1 MKRSIWVALCLVVV
15 LSLAIGWNWRG
26 SLRPQ
31 AIETSFTQGSI
42 PHSRTDRVPAPS
54 VDADRLWSDLTALA
68 FPRYGGIDRSK
79 ARRYILQALSQ
90 AGWTAQVQ
98 TFAQGVNLVAERPG
112 SDPTAGKIVVGA
124 HYDSVEG
131 SPGADDNATAVATVL
146 EVARLFGAIETPRS
160 LQLVLFDE
168 EETGLLGSF
177 AFVDRLQSHDDLRG
191 AVILE
196 MLGYACYESGCQ
208 EYPLHLPIE
217 PPTDRG
223 DFLAILGDRGHMPL
237 ITSFEQ
243 AQRSNL
249 PPVLT
254 LPVPLVRFLPPDL
267 LRSDHAPFWQNGLG
281 AVLVTDTANFRT
293 PHYHQPS
300 DRIDTIDRPF
310 FTGAAQLVV
319 NALTTLLQSPDEL
332 TGVQSIGPIGDAAS

>member
-1 MKRSIWVALCLVVV
+1 MKRSIWVAFGLAVF
-15 LSLAIGWNWRG
+15 LSLAIAWQWKW
-26 SLRPQ
+26 SPRPQ
-31 AIETSFTQGSI
+31 AIEVNFAQAQINPPTLN
-42 PHSRTDRVPAPS
+42 
-54 VDADRLWSDLTALA
+54 ADRLWNDLRSLA
-68 FPRYGGIDRSK
+68 FRRYAGIDRSR
-79 ARRYILQALSQ
+79 ARRYILRSLTE
-90 AGWTAQVQ
+90 AGWTPQAQ
-98 TFAQGVNLVAERPG
+98 TFAQGVNIVAERLGTNPA
-112 SDPTAGKIVVGA
+112 AGKILLGA
-124 HYDSVEG
+124 HYDSVAT

-146 EVARLFGAIETPRS
+146 EAARLFSTIDTPRS

-168 EETGLLGSF
+168 EETGLLGSS
-177 AFVDRLQSHDDLRG
+177 AFVDRLQSDELQG

-208 EYPLHLPIE
+208 QYPGNLPID

-237 ITSFEQ
+237 IHSFEQ

-249 PPVLT
+249 PPIVT
-254 LPVPLVRFLPPDL
+254 LPVPLARFLPPDL
-267 LRSDHAPFWQNGLG
+267 LRSDHAPFWKNGFG

-300 DRIDTIDRPF
+300 DTIDTIDRSF

-319 NALTTLLQSPDEL
+319 NALTTLLQDEL
-332 TGVQSIGPIGDAAS
+332 SGA